1 MTATVCK
8 FDEPTPT
15 RYERKAWK
23 FMERLQRKCCLLIAV
38 WSMFCFWV
46 SFCSAAHDL
55 DNFVIGLTKINDNPA
70 NTVPLKS
77 CYAFCGQWYNGSVAV
92 DGVATVV
99 YAPFSQKFRFV
110 QGSDTYVMQGV
121 CLRLVYSARHGLLT
135 AHSIASAETNL
146 ALQSLVLDQSDQT
159 HHWRQI
165 SNNNNNNSHWI
176 VSDGSWS
183 FS

>member
-77 CYAFCGQWYNGSVAV
+77 CYAFCGPMVQRLSSCRWGRHCRLRTVLSKISLRSRFWHVRHARSLPTTSLLCQTWFV
-92 DGVATVV
+92 D
-99 YAPFSQKFRFV
+99 
-110 QGSDTYVMQGV
+110 
-121 CLRLVYSARHGLLT
+121 SAF
-135 AHSIASAETNL
+135 HSICWNQLGTTKFGAWPKWPDP
-146 ALQSLVLDQSDQT
+146 SLT
-159 HHWRQI
+159 
-165 SNNNNNNSHWI
+165 SN
-176 VSDGSWS
+176 
-183 FS
+183 